1 MVSAS
6 SSSKVKSALI
16 IKEQLPCQEQQALVN
31 KAAPE
36 PYNPKQCP
44 CCKKETMETL
54 MDFDR
59 RGPPTG
65 WKEKAAN
72 LPVALKSLHVTVV

>member
-16 IKEQLPCQEQQALVN
+16 IKEQLPWQVQQALVN

-36 PYNPKQCP
+36 PYNPKLCP
-44 CCKKETMETL
+44 CCRKETMETL

-65 WKEKAAN
+65 WKEKA
-72 LPVALKSLHVTVV
+72 LHVTVV